1 MASSLSKEKLTQ
13 FAMLLWSVWASRNA
27 KVWNQVSDTS
37 QQIKARA
44 RTMWGDWKSA
54 QQVRIQTRNQRGNNT
69 VATANVWIA
78 VSHPHLE
85 VGKLMLM
92 LHFHHRA
99 ESPTLACVLDEQQV
113 RLCMQELVGCT
124 TSWRFTR
131 GKPWVSYKLCS
142 GHNLCSSLM

>member
-13 FAMLLWSVWASRNA
+13 FAMLLWSIWASRNA

-78 VSHPHLE
+78 PPP
-85 VGKLMLM
+85 G
-92 LHFHHRA
+92 
-99 ESPTLACVLDEQQV
+99 
-113 RLCMQELVGCT
+113 
-124 TSWRFTR
+124 SWKINVDATFPSQGRVTNFGVCLR
-131 GKPWVSYKLCS
+131 
-142 GHNLCSSLM
+142 